1 LGGPAGALVA
11 FWGVRQI
18 MTTFQVPRPSLDV
31 DSQTSTTPLV
41 VLFERDDAIAVPMLS
56 QLRIA
61 GYDVRAART
70 PVELFDITSKQLVA
84 LILIDLGSATAGRRE
99 FWVALDT
106 QRRGRSIQV
115 MTFRYSG
122 PDTLFDADFEPSARA
137 IAEVEVHG
145 THEFQLILEGVRQ
158 RVPLGVLQ
166 PPVNGQI
173 PLLAGLDPLTPRD
186 MRVALQPGVIPPI
199 GAALGIPSPFM
210 QAQPGMLGMAGTSPF
225 AHPASSNPFIETG
238 DLFSGSN
245 PPSPFSSSS
254 SSSVPAAAGGDSPFA
269 QPYSSNPF
277 GSGETAAPAPTEAI
291 PSHAFGYQ
299 MDTNPTIGSLEERAA
314 RLSQAY
320 AAEFGLTGTMPTAA
334 APAAVMASGVF
345 NHGQS
350 ASPWDPRDFF
360 DSWTPPGA
368 TEVDS
373 VLSPVATSST
383 LSLPA
388 APGFAREDEQEMA
401 FTPTEY
407 APALPLPTVVTE
419 SVRKAA
425 RSPGVDPRRAT
436 PADESLGE
444 VLVEGALLS
453 EQKLEALRGVQDMLS
468 NVQIDFK
475 LGELALLFKF
485 LSPDQLLAALLVSR
499 GLVTPAQIAN
509 LGRTKQDLA
518 SSGME
523 YTLADL
529 LVMFDILP
537 EDQVT
542 QIRKEIAS

>member
-1 LGGPAGALVA
+1 VRSGWSFSSVR
-11 FWGVRQI
+11 GVRQI
-18 MTTFQVPRPSLDV
+18 MTTFQVPRPSLDMAV
-31 DSQTSTTPLV
+31 QVSTTPLV

-70 PVELFDITSKQLVA
+70 PVELFDITSKQPVA

-115 MTFRYSG
+115 MTFRYSA
-122 PDTLFDADFEPSARA
+122 PDTLFDTDFEPSARA
-137 IAEVEVHG
+137 IADVEVHG

-158 RVPLGVLQ
+158 RVPMGGIQ
-166 PPVNGQI
+166 PPVNAQV
-173 PLLAGLDPLTPRD
+173 PLLSGLDPFQSGD
-186 MRVALQPGVIPPI
+186 VRVALQPGAIPPI

-210 QAQPGMLGMAGTSPF
+210 QAQPGMSLGAAGTSPF

-238 DLFSGSN
+238 GLFSDSN
-245 PPSPFSSSS
+245 PPSSPST
-254 SSSVPAAAGGDSPFA
+254 PAVVGSDSPFA
-269 QPYSSNPF
+269 QPYASNPF
-277 GSGETAAPAPTEAI
+277 GASAPTEVPLPTEA
-291 PSHAFGYQ
+291 PASHTFSYQ
-299 MDTNPTIGSLEERAA
+299 MDTNPPIGSLEERAA

-320 AAEFGLTGTMPTAA
+320 AAEFGLTGTMSVAA
-334 APAAVMASGVF
+334 APAAVMAPGGFPDRQNSSG
-345 NHGQS
+345 
-350 ASPWDPRDFF
+350 WDPRDFF

-373 VLSPVATSST
+373 VLSSVANSST
-383 LSLPA
+383 LSLPI
-388 APGFAREDEQEMA
+388 APGLAREGDQEME

-407 APALPLPTVVTE
+407 APAMPLPTVVTE
-419 SVRKAA
+419 SVKRTSGSQ
-425 RSPGVDPRRAT
+425 RGEPRRAT
-436 PADESLGE
+436 SAEESLGS

-453 EQKLEALRGVQDMLS
+453 EQKLDALRGVQEMLS
-468 NVQIDFK
+468 SVQIDFK

-499 GLVTPAQIAN
+499 GLVTPSQIAN

-537 EDQVT
+537 EEQVL
-542 QIRKEIAS
+542 QIRKEISS

>member
-1 LGGPAGALVA
+1 
-11 FWGVRQI
+11 
-18 MTTFQVPRPSLDV
+18 M
-31 DSQTSTTPLV
+31 PLV

-115 MTFRYSG
+115 MTFRYSAPG
-122 PDTLFDADFEPSARA
+122 ALFDTDFEPSARA

-158 RVPLGVLQ
+158 RVPLGALQ
-166 PPVNGQI
+166 LPVNAQI
-173 PLLAGLDPLTPRD
+173 PLLAGLDPVTPGD

-238 DLFSGSN
+238 DLFSGTN
-245 PPSPFSSSS
+245 PPSPLSSSYS
-254 SSSVPAAAGGDSPFA
+254 SYSSVPASAGGDSPFA
-269 QPYSSNPF
+269 QPYASNPF
-277 GSGETAAPAPTEAI
+277 GSGETPAPLPAEAL
-291 PSHAFGYQ
+291 PSHAYSYQ
-299 MDTNPTIGSLEERAA
+299 TDTNSPIGSLEERAA

-334 APAAVMASGVF
+334 GAAAVMASGVF
-345 NHGQS
+345 NNGQNAS
-350 ASPWDPRDFF
+350 AWDPRDFF

-373 VLSPVATSST
+373 VLASVATSST
-383 LSLPA
+383 MSIPVA
-388 APGFAREDEQEMA
+388 RRFAREDDQEMA

-407 APALPLPTVVTE
+407 TPALPLPTVVTE
-419 SVRKAA
+419 SVRKPAG
-425 RSPGVDPRRAT
+425 SPGVEPRRAAT
-436 PADESLGE
+436 PAEESLGS

-453 EQKLEALRGVQDMLS
+453 EQKLEALRGVQHMLS

-537 EDQVT
+537 EEQVL

>member
-1 LGGPAGALVA
+1 
-11 FWGVRQI
+11 
-18 MTTFQVPRPSLDV
+18 MTTFQVPRPSLDMV
-31 DSQTSTTPLV
+31 VQVSTTPLV

-115 MTFRYSG
+115 MTFRYSA
-122 PDTLFDADFEPSARA
+122 PEALFDTDFEPSARA
-137 IAEVEVHG
+137 IADVEVHG

-158 RVPLGVLQ
+158 RVPQGALQ
-166 PPVNGQI
+166 PPVNAQI
-173 PLLAGLDPLTPRD
+173 PLLAGLDPFQSGD
-186 MRVALQPGVIPPI
+186 VRVALQPGVIPPI

-210 QAQPGMLGMAGTSPF
+210 QAQPGMLGAAGTSPF

-238 DLFSGSN
+238 DLFSDSN
-245 PPSPFSSSS
+245 PPSPLTSPSAPA
-254 SSSVPAAAGGDSPFA
+254 SVGSDSPFA
-269 QPYSSNPF
+269 QPYASNPF
-277 GSGETAAPAPTEAI
+277 GSGETAVPLPAEAL
-291 PSHAFGYQ
+291 PSHAFSYQ
-299 MDTNPTIGSLEERAA
+299 MDTNPPMGSLEERAA

-320 AAEFGLTGTMPTAA
+320 AAEFGLTGTTPAA
-334 APAAVMASGVF
+334 AAVKASGAF
-345 NHGQS
+345 NNGQS
-350 ASPWDPRDFF
+350 TSAWDPRDLF

-373 VLSPVATSST
+373 VLSPVDTSST
-383 LSLPA
+383 LSRPV
-388 APGFAREDEQEMA
+388 APRFAREDEQEMA

-425 RSPGVDPRRAT
+425 GSPGAPPRRAAT
-436 PADESLGE
+436 PAEESLGS

-453 EQKLEALRGVQDMLS
+453 EQKLEALRGVQQMLS

-537 EDQVT
+537 EEQVL

>member
-1 LGGPAGALVA
+1 MVA
-11 FWGVRQI
+11 
-18 MTTFQVPRPSLDV
+18 QV
-31 DSQTSTTPLV
+31 STTPLV

-70 PVELFDITSKQLVA
+70 PVELFDITSKQPVA

-106 QRRGRSIQV
+106 QRRGRSIQA

-122 PDTLFDADFEPSARA
+122 PETLFDTDFEPSARA
-137 IAEVEVHG
+137 IADVEVHG

-158 RVPLGVLQ
+158 RVPLGGLQ
-166 PPVNGQI
+166 PPANAQI
-173 PLLAGLDPLTPRD
+173 PLLAGLDPF
-186 MRVALQPGVIPPI
+186 QPGDVQVGLQAGAIPPI

-210 QAQPGMLGMAGTSPF
+210 QAQPGMLGSAGTSPF

-238 DLFSGSN
+238 DLGFDSN
-245 PPSPFSSSS
+245 PPSPFSSPSS
-254 SSSVPAAAGGDSPFA
+254 RSAPAGGGSDSPFA
-269 QPYSSNPF
+269 QPYASNPF
-277 GSGETAAPAPTEAI
+277 GSGETGSSLPTELPLPTEALT
-291 PSHAFGYQ
+291 SHTFNYQ
-299 MDTNPTIGSLEERAA
+299 MDTNPSIGSLEERAA

-320 AAEFGLTGTMPTAA
+320 AAEFGLTGAMPTAA
-334 APAAVMASGVF
+334 VPAKVLAPGVF
-345 NHGQS
+345 NNGHNVS
-350 ASPWDPRDFF
+350 TWDPRDFF

-373 VLSPVATSST
+373 VLSSTDTAST
-383 LSLPA
+383 LSHPA
-388 APGFAREDEQEMA
+388 ARRLVREDDQEMA

-419 SVRKAA
+419 SVRKPAG
-425 RSPGVDPRRAT
+425 SPGFEPRRAS
-436 PADESLGE
+436 PAEESLGS

-453 EQKLEALRGVQDMLS
+453 EQKLEALRGVQEMLS

-518 SSGME
+518 TSGME

-537 EDQVT
+537 EEQVL